1 MSLAPGPLCEG
12 GVARDLEE
20 APELE
25 DVSLIA

>member
-1 MSLAPGPLCEG
+1 MSLAPGPLCEEG
-12 GVARDLEE
+12 AAGDLGE